1 MADKIVFS
9 TDKGRVKEDKKSG
22 KAFVKGDGPTKMRL
36 EKNSRGG
43 KLVTVL
49 FNLPYE
55 KTKQKS
61 G

>member
-36 EKNSRGG
+36 EK
-43 KLVTVL
+43 K
-49 FNLPYE
+49 F
-55 KTKQKS
+55 
-61 G
+61 